1 MSGQSA
7 LVLGA
12 TGATGKH
19 LLKELISS
27 NHFTKIGE
35 YGRRVTPQ
43 SQIPATNKLEQKV
56 VDFETINRTAFQND
70 RWDVIFITLGTTR
83 GNAGS
88 AAAFEKIDREYV
100 LNAARAAKSDDP
112 SHEQR
117 VVYLS
122 SGGANPSSH
131 FLYFKSKGL
140 TEEGLASL
148 GYELIA
154 FRPGFLAQADRQGT
168 SRPIAETILNP
179 LMSMLGSVWSGALI
193 PVAQLAKSMRTAGEL
208 GSSGIPAN
216 LKTHISKNGAVYTVI
231 DNNPAV
237 KLASSTTQ

>member
-7 LVLGA
+7 LILGA

-27 NHFTKIGE
+27 SHFTKVGE

-56 VDFETINRTAFQND
+56 IDFEAIDRTAFRDD

-117 VVYLS
+117 VIYLS
-122 SGGANPSSH
+122 SGGANSSSH
-131 FLYFKSKGL
+131 FLYPKSKGL

-154 FRPGFLAQADRQGT
+154 FRPGFLAQAEREGA
-168 SRPIAETILNP
+168 SRPAEIILGP
-179 LMSMLGSVWSGALI
+179 VVSMLGLVWSGAQI
-193 PVAQLAKSMRTAGEL
+193 PVAQLAKSMRIAGEL
-208 GSSGIPAN
+208 GSSGIPEN
-216 LKTHISKNGAVYTVI
+216 LKTPISKNGAVYTVI

-237 KLASSTTQ
+237 KLASSITQ